1 MKRIIFIFILILLL
15 VFTALMFTKTAS
27 GQEWMGTGTPEV
39 TTTKLF
45 TRTIEITPTREATPT
60 STEII
65 PQPSNT
71 PILNTPTIPF
81 VDPTP
86 TEVFTITPTSENP
99 PVKIETP
106 YILPTQLPKTGIG
119 EIASLENRGRNLIGL
134 GMVLTIIFIVAG
146 IFRRVLK

>member
-27 GQEWMGTGTPEV
+27 GQEWMGTGTPEI

-45 TRTIEITPTREATPT
+45 TRTIEITPTKEVPPT
-60 STEII
+60 STETI
-65 PQPSNT
+65 PQPSDT
-71 PILNTPTIPF
+71 PVPITPTSPL

-86 TEVFTITPTSENP
+86 TDIFTATLTIENP
-99 PVKIETP
+99 EVTP
-106 YILPTQLPKTGIG
+106 FVFPKELPKTGIE
-119 EIASLENRGRNLIGL
+119 EIATLENKGENLIGL
-134 GMVLTIIFIVAG
+134 GIILAIIFIVAG